1 MNMGFFSKIKN
12 IFNKQEEIKE
22 KINDE
27 EIDNGESLDEI
38 EEVKE
43 TEKYVEGLSKSRDNF
58 VSKLSLLGECKVL
71 FFLYDGICVFKSLSN
86 SFSNI

>member
-1 MNMGFFSKIKN
+1 MGFFSKIKN

-38 EEVKE
+38 E
-43 TEKYVEGLSKSRDNF
+43 
-58 VSKLSLLGECKVL
+58 
-71 FFLYDGICVFKSLSN
+71 
-86 SFSNI
+86 